1 MEKTV
6 KITKKDFYGA
16 LIELVEGME
25 TVGAYDAKDVKE
37 FLEKQVAQIDAKAIK
52 AKERAAKAKAEGD
65 ELTKAVEAVI
75 TAEFQTADAIT
86 KQIDFEDVTKSKV
99 VARLTKLVAAGKV
112 VKEQRKVDDHKAM
125 CYKLA
130 GADADVETEDEIE
143 E

>member
-25 TVGAYDAKDVKE
+25 TVGVYDAKDVKE
-37 FLEKQVAQIDAKAIK
+37 FLEKQVAQIDAKAAK

-75 TAEFQTADAIT
+75 TGKFQTADAIT
-86 KQIDFEDVTKSKV
+86 EQVDFEDVTKSKV

-112 VKEQRKVDDHKAM
+112 VKEQRKVGDRKAM
-125 CYKLA
+125 CYKIF
-130 GADADVETEDEIE
+130 GADVETEDEIE

>member
-25 TVGAYDAKDVKE
+25 TVGAYDAKDVQE
-37 FLEKQVAQIDAKAIK
+37 FLEKQVEQIDAK
-52 AKERAAKAKAEGD
+52 AAKAKAEGD

-86 KQIDFEDVTKSKV
+86 DQVDFEDVTKSKV

-112 VKEQRKVDDHKAM
+112 VKEQRKVGDRKAM
-125 CYKLA
+125 CYRLE
-130 GADADVETEDEIE
+130 GVDAKTEDEIE

>member
-37 FLEKQVAQIDAKAIK
+37 FLKKQVEQIDAKAAK

-75 TAEFQTADAIT
+75 TGEFQTADAIT
-86 KQIDFEDVTKSKV
+86 EQVDFEDVTKSKV
-99 VARLTKLVAAGKV
+99 VARLTKLVAAEKL
-112 VKEQRKVDDHKAM
+112 VKEQIK
-125 CYKLA
+125 
-130 GADADVETEDEIE
+130 TEDGRKIMAYRAKSENE
-143 E
+143 

>member
-25 TVGAYDAKDVKE
+25 KVGAYDAKDVQE
-37 FLEKQVAQIDAKAIK
+37 FLEKQVAQIDAKAVK

-86 KQIDFEDVTKSKV
+86 EQVDFEDVTKSKV

-112 VKEQRKVDDHKAM
+112 VKEQRKVGDRKAM
-125 CYKLA
+125 CYKIF
-130 GADADVETEDEIE
+130 GADVETEDEIE

>member
-25 TVGAYDAKDVKE
+25 TVGAYDAKDVQE
-37 FLEKQVAQIDAKAIK
+37 FLEKQVAQIDAKAVK

-75 TAEFQTADAIT
+75 TGKFQTADAIT
-86 KQIDFEDVTKSKV
+86 EQVDFEDVTKSKV
-99 VARLTKLVAAGKV
+99 VARVTKLVAAGKV
-112 VKEQRKVDDHKAM
+112 VKEQRKVGDRKAM
-125 CYKLA
+125 CYKIF
-130 GADADVETEDEIE
+130 GADVETEDEIE